1 MLSIVGKVFIAQS
14 RLSNSCQIWDSDCQ
28 SLLLRQQKQTYK
40 VTQKNINVA
49 ENRNLFIQ
57 NRMYIK
63 VRPISD
69 KTVINLH
76 TRLKKDTH
84 RDTGLEFSTLQ

>member
-1 MLSIVGKVFIAQS
+1 M
-14 RLSNSCQIWDSDCQ
+14 
-28 SLLLRQQKQTYK
+28 
-40 VTQKNINVA
+40 
-49 ENRNLFIQ
+49 Q

-63 VRPISD
+63 VCPISD

-84 RDTGLEFSTLQ
+84 REIRG